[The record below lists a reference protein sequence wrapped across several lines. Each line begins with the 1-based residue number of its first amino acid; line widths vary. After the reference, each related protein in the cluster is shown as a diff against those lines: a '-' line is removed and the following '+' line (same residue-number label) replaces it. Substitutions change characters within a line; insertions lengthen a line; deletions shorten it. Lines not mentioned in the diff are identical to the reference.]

1 MEPPGLEAWP
11 RRPTERPTGRPGRET
26 RPEPPGPGLPPW
38 SSEED
43 LVAASPSSKVLV
55 FCHLHVTLIQNKK
68 LKTSAC
74 CISDTCILVSDSLT
88 LQTEHL
94 FKSDMETI
102 LSQLLEPDN
111 EVIKAATIQLR
122 SAFKQPGVIPE
133 LCSVLRQEAY
143 INTFFTL
150 S

>member
-1 MEPPGLEAWP
+1 
-11 RRPTERPTGRPGRET
+11 
-26 RPEPPGPGLPPW
+26 
-38 SSEED
+38 
-43 LVAASPSSKVLV
+43 
-55 FCHLHVTLIQNKK
+55 
-68 LKTSAC
+68 
-74 CISDTCILVSDSLT
+74 
-88 LQTEHL
+88 
-94 FKSDMETI
+94 METI